1 MAILPDCAIKQAR
14 YVLDRLDGLHIK
26 TSRATINIRY
36 SAGWTDLIPGET
48 LDDLLKRA
56 DDMLYANK
64 SNRKG
69 LFVSSIVAE

>member
-1 MAILPDCAIKQAR
+1 LPDCAIEQVR
-14 YVLDRLDGLHIK
+14 YVLDRLDGIDLK
-26 TSRATINIRY
+26 TPRTKINIRY
-36 SAGWTDLIPGET
+36 SAGWTDYIPGES

-64 SNRKG
+64 NNREK

>member
-1 MAILPDCAIKQAR
+1 LAR
-14 YVLDRLDGLHIK
+14 AAATRTPLHPWNTLDGIDLK
-26 TSRATINIRY
+26 TPRTKINIRY
-36 SAGWTDLIPGET
+36 SAGWTDYIPGES

-64 SNRKG
+64 NNREK